1 MRKLLVPFLLA
12 LGCASPPSG
21 FEERRVDT
29 IPEGLRVRSWRFSR
43 DGRSVAYVRFD
54 GPEQDCVIVNG
65 VAGKP
70 LSLI

>member
-1 MRKLLVPFLLA
+1 MRNLLSTLLLA

-21 FEERRVDT
+21 FEERLVDS
-29 IPEGLRVRSWRFSR
+29 IPEGLHVRSWRFSR

-54 GPEQDCVIVNG
+54 KPAQDCVIVNG